1 MSFNPKSIPELA
13 QMLQDS
19 NGGEAH
25 EWQIKLEVAADLKRR
40 LQKCACGN
48 PIWAVGS
55 ALAGSSMCFS
65 CITGTADPSEDFEVA
80 GFHTQI
86 DLTSAA
92 RN

>member
-1 MSFNPKSIPELA
+1 MIFIPKPIPDLA
-13 QMLQDS
+13 QMLQES
-19 NGGEAH
+19 NGGEAR

-40 LQKCACGN
+40 LQKCDCGN

-65 CITGTADPSEDFEVA
+65 CITGTADPSDDFEVE

-86 DLTSAA
+86 DLTSAV